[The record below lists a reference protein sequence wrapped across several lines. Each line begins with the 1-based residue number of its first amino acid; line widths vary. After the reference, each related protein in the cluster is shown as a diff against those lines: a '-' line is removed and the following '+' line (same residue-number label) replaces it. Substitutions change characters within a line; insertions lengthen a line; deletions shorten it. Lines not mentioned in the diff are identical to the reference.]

1 MSEVIA
7 TANGRTITVND
18 VEKMAARGSS
28 MSSLLA
34 GLESDRI
41 LSFVKS
47 KNIIEPTHKRKWN
60 GFVDV
65 CSLLKEVGVPDDQ
78 IIYDPIVLRKLRYYY
93 NGERNEKD
101 YIYFKVGKG
110 EHPTPTVFFRRRF
123 SDTSYGYRFGSFKKD
138 DLIDLLKEFPIK
150 CAQWDEE
157 NQVIIRIYE

>member
-65 CSLLKEVGVPDDQ
+65 CSLLKEIGVPDDQ

-110 EHPTPTVFFRRRF
+110 EHPTPTVFF
-123 SDTSYGYRFGSFKKD
+123 
-138 DLIDLLKEFPIK
+138 EEVFPTPLMGVALERLRKMI
-150 CAQWDEE
+150 
-157 NQVIIRIYE
+157 